1 MDDVLIVDGYNVIGA
16 WPDLRVLRDDRLDE
30 ARDLLIDAIA
40 DYQGYSGVK
49 CIIVFDAYNVPGL
62 GRRYNLRK
70 VEVHYTK
77 EKETADECIE
87 RLVKQLTRRR
97 RQIYV
102 ATSDFTEQNVA
113 FGSGALRV
121 SAREL
126 LIKVRESQKE
136 VSIRVQEKP
145 LSERNTFDKY
155 LSGDLRDKLEKWR
168 KGQ

>member
-16 WPDLRVLRDDRLDE
+16 WPHLRDLRDRNLDE
-30 ARDLLIDAIA
+30 ARDGLIEAIA
-40 DYQGYSGVK
+40 DYQGFSGMK
-49 CIIVFDAYNVPGL
+49 CIVVFDAYNVPGL
-62 GRRYNLRK
+62 GRQYNLRK
-70 VEVHYTK
+70 VEVYYTK

-113 FGSGALRV
+113 FGSGALRM

-126 LIKVRESQKE
+126 LVKVRQSERE
-136 VSIRVQEKP
+136 VAERVREKP
-145 LSERNTFDKY
+145 LSQRNTFDKH
-155 LSGDLRDKLEKWR
+155 LSGDLRDIFEKWR

>member
-16 WPDLRVLRDDRLDE
+16 WPHLRELRDRDLDE

-40 DYQGYSGVK
+40 DFQGYSGMR
-49 CIIVFDAYNVPGL
+49 CIVVFDAYNVPGL
-62 GRRYNLRK
+62 GRQYNLRK
-70 VEVHYTK
+70 VEVFYTK

-87 RLVKQLTRRR
+87 RLVKQLARRR

-102 ATSDFTEQNVA
+102 ATSDFTEQSVA
-113 FGSGALRV
+113 FGSGALRL

-126 LIKVRESQKE
+126 LVKVKQSRREVE
-136 VSIRVQEKP
+136 ERVQDRP
-145 LSERNTFDKY
+145 LSERNTFDKH
-155 LSGDLRDKLEKWR
+155 LSRDVRAKLEKWR